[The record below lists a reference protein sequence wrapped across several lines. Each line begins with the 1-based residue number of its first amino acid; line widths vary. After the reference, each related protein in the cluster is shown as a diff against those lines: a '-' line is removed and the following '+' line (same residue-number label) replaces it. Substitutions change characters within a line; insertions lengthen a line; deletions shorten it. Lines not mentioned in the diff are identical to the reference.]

1 MKNRIEQE
9 FYECNGHADSVGV
22 NVTIFLLDS
31 DFSAKEVPLW
41 ALFRNPGALPWG
53 ATLVFIYIAKFI
65 IPRDESSSSLLGVL
79 DSLDPLGTRRRG
91 ELWLGTPVTW
101 PRGLK
106 IPESVSVVSV
116 ITHSSRETSKL
127 DKIEDWQDKEPF
139 EWRLKF
145 SIVMKFQVFD
155 NILRDYSK
163 VQ

>member
-1 MKNRIEQE
+1 MAAQRRCRQRGS
-9 FYECNGHADSVGV
+9 ECANIS
-22 NVTIFLLDS
+22 LDS
-31 DFSAKEVPLW
+31 DFSAKEVSLW
-41 ALFRNPGALPWG
+41 ALYRNPRALPWG

-145 SIVMKFQVFD
+145 SIVMKFQVSRIFSVT
-155 NILRDYSK
+155 SK
-163 VQ
+163 VLESAFLIIIFK